1 MNEIQRLISRRGL
14 PTLRDYQYQS
24 LQTGLPLPNFNP
36 NLSQINLR
44 GRSFASP
51 LRFDT
56 SPSTESNFKIR
67 IGMNR
72 NGTWPDH
79 SPNILDDKGLQEAA
93 RNPNYDVNSFQNNPF
108 EGFFNSENM
117 FSK

>member
-1 MNEIQRLISRRGL
+1 
-14 PTLRDYQYQS
+14 
-24 LQTGLPLPNFNP
+24 
-36 NLSQINLR
+36 
-44 GRSFASP
+44 
-51 LRFDT
+51 
-56 SPSTESNFKIR
+56 
-67 IGMNR
+67 MNR